1 MPTQKKSTSKRIMT
15 DEHKEKLAVGRNES
29 RVINRYLEAIV
40 AGKGKRGRKRTPE
53 SISMQIVRLDKE
65 ILSASA
71 VQQLELTQK
80 RFDLVAERERLNARV
95 DLASVE
101 KDFIKIAK
109 SYAKRNGI
117 SYAAFREMG
126 VSADVLKAAGISRAK
141 D

>member
-1 MPTQKKSTSKRIMT
+1 
-15 DEHKEKLAVGRNES
+15 
-29 RVINRYLEAIV
+29 
-40 AGKGKRGRKRTPE
+40 
-53 SISMQIVRLDKE
+53 MQIVRLDKE
-65 ILSASA
+65 IVSAGA
-71 VQQLELTQK
+71 VQRLELTQK

-101 KDFIKIAK
+101 KDFIKIAM

>member
-1 MPTQKKSTSKRIMT
+1 MPTPKKSATKRIMT
-15 DEHKEKLAVGRNES
+15 NEHKEKLAVGRNES

-40 AGKGKRGRKRTPE
+40 AGKGKRGRNRTPE

-65 ILSASA
+65 IVNAGA
-71 VQQLELTQK
+71 VQRLELTQK

-101 KDFIKIAK
+101 KDFVKIAR

-141 D
+141 N

>member
-1 MPTQKKSTSKRIMT
+1 
-15 DEHKEKLAVGRNES
+15 
-29 RVINRYLEAIV
+29 
-40 AGKGKRGRKRTPE
+40 
-53 SISMQIVRLDKE
+53 MQIVRLDKE
-65 ILSASA
+65 IVSASA

-117 SYAAFREMG
+117 SYAAFRELG